1 MGAGTL
7 LEGTNGTYRILMSIN
22 AQADIEELTGV
33 NLFELVQVNQTVS
46 FLRKL
51 FSVAL
56 RYGEN
61 DPSIDFV
68 KAGEILDDVATK
80 QGVNYLTKKLD
91 EELNRAFGLKEEPR
105 KSDESQGDDGDQ
117 GKLKSPPM
125 KK

>member
-1 MGAGTL
+1 MGAGTI

-22 AQADIEELTGV
+22 AQAEIEELTGI
-33 NLFELVQVNQTVS
+33 NLFELVKVKQTVS
-46 FLRKL
+46 FMRKL

-80 QGVNYLTKKLD
+80 QGFPYLTKKLD
-91 EELNRAFGLKEEPR
+91 EELNRAFGIEEME
-105 KSDESQGDDGDQ
+105 ESKDSESNEGES
-117 GKLKSPPM
+117 GK
-125 KK
+125 

>member
-91 EELNRAFGLKEEPR
+91 EELNRAFGLKEEPQ
-105 KSDESQGDDGDQ
+105 KSDGSKGDDGDQ
-117 GKLKSPPM
+117 GKQKSLPM